1 MLMINME
8 IVGMNKYTI
17 NLLQAELLPQTPL
30 LTLTRVVYVWV
41 SSLFVML
48 VWLSINQFN
57 LYQAD
62 NLQNRLTLD
71 QERQASKLVKLEA
84 KLVKNIADPTLTL
97 KLKKIKVLM
106 AHKEI
111 LHRQLTNSSRTYVA
125 GFASAMTELSSLH
138 HNDISLQ
145 KVHIN
150 VDDMSFSGIARV
162 PEAVPTWLS
171 AFEGSTLLSGKTFH
185 NFKLTENE
193 QHNTLFEVSTSKT
206 LPPAGDE

>member
-1 MLMINME
+1 ME

-17 NLLQAELLPQTPL
+17 NLLQAELFPETPL
-30 LTLTRVVYVWV
+30 LTLKRVVSVWGL
-41 SSLFVML
+41 SLFVML
-48 VWLSINQFN
+48 VWLSINQFE

-62 NLQNRLTLD
+62 NLQKKLKLD
-71 QERQASKLVKLEA
+71 QEKQASKMVRLEA
-84 KLVKNIADPTLTL
+84 KLVKNIADPTLAL
-97 KLKKIKVLM
+97 KLKKIKVLT

-162 PEAVPTWLS
+162 PEAVPSWLS
-171 AFEGSTLLSGKTFH
+171 AFKGSTLLSGKTFH

-193 QHNTLFEVSTSKT
+193 QHYTIFEVSTSKI
-206 LPPAGDE
+206 LPPAAGEE